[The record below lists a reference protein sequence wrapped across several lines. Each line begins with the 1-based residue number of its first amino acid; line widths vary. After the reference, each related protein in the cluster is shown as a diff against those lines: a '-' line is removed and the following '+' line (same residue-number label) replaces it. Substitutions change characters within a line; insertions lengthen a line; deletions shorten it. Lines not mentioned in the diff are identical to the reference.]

1 MPSALPTDPEEYLRR
16 RGHAR
21 AATALWA
28 MFLVPQVASLVQLAR
43 SDSTQTRATAGFV
56 FFVLV
61 LAAAVTGYG
70 VLTLWR
76 RSYAARPH
84 VLPLDATP
92 GQVVGV
98 PELDEPSGRHLG
110 LGGEQEPPTRW

>member
-1 MPSALPTDPEEYLRR
+1 MLVLPQAL
-16 RGHAR
+16 
-21 AATALWA
+21 
-28 MFLVPQVASLVQLAR
+28 SLVQLAR
-43 SDSTQTRATAGFV
+43 SEGQTRATAGFV

-61 LAAAVTGYG
+61 LAGGAAGYG
-70 VLTLWR
+70 VFVLWR